1 VTWLLA
7 GAAWLFLSI
16 VLGLAIGRVLYLI
29 ERNGGS
35 QG

>member
-7 GAAWLFLSI
+7 GAAWLVLSI
-16 VLGLAIGRVLYLI
+16 LLGLAIGRVFYLI
-29 ERNGGS
+29 ERNGGT